1 QTSFEGVYVAG
12 EAAGIG
18 GAEVAE
24 EEGRIAATAAARSL
38 GRLASG
44 HRQQQERRARKRLR
58 SARRFARVVGD
69 MLAITPGLFGIITDD
84 TVVCRCEEVTA
95 GQVKAALVVG
105 DPSVRGVKIRTRAGM
120 GLCQGRMCGSLIR
133 QLISRETRTPMSEI
147 RLDTPRPPVK
157 PIPIGALLSSSAD
170 F

>member
-1 QTSFEGVYVAG
+1 VVARHQPILVRHALG
-12 EAAGIG
+12 SYPVHVER
-18 GAEVAE
+18 GALTQLP
-24 EEGRIAATAAARSL
+24 RFLSDTFPDR
-38 GRLASG
+38 RLA
-44 HRQQQERRARKRLR
+44 
-58 SARRFARVVGD
+58 
-69 MLAITPGLFGIITDD
+69 IITDD